1 MTTFVEGPVRLSVPA
16 TSANLGP
23 GFDSL
28 GLALDLRDRLEAEV
42 VDEGL
47 VIEVEGAGADEVPLD
62 GDHLVVRAMRA
73 GFEAMD
79 AHPPGLRLACV
90 NAIPHARGLGSSSAA
105 IVGGVS
111 LARALVAGGS
121 LLMDDASLFALA
133 ARLEGH
139 PDNVAPALHGG
150 FVISGKDDGA
160 DFYAVPSGV
169 DPRISAV
176 VLIPPAPVSTE
187 LARGLLPAEVP
198 HSDAAANAGRTALL
212 VAALGGRPD
221 QLWRA
226 TRDYLHQRQRRSAMP
241 ESFDLVEAL
250 RADGV
255 PAVISGAGPTVL
267 AFANGPSA
275 PGTADLL
282 ARCPDGW
289 TPLHLAIDPHGVRFD

>member
-1 MTTFVEGPVRLSVPA
+1 VTTFVEGPVRLSVPA

-23 GFDSL
+23 GFDSF

-42 VDEGL
+42 VDGGL

-62 GDHLVVRAMRA
+62 EEHLVVRAMRA
-73 GFEAMD
+73 AFEAMD
-79 AHPPGLRLACV
+79 AHPPGLRLACT

-121 LLMDDASLFALA
+121 LLMDDAALFGLA

-139 PDNVAPALHGG
+139 PDNVASAFHGG
-150 FVISGKDDGA
+150 FVISGRDDGG
-160 DFYAVPSGV
+160 DFFAVPSGV

-198 HSDAAANAGRTALL
+198 HAEAAANSGRTALL
-212 VAALGGRPD
+212 VAALGGQPD

-226 TRDYLHQRQRRSAMP
+226 TRDYLHQRQRRTAMP

-275 PGTADLL
+275 PGTSDLL

-289 TPLHLAIDPHGVRFD
+289 TPLHLAIDSHGVRFG